1 MHYKFKGG
9 VIKMKIT
16 FKFIFVSLILSFIS
30 IFSAALAIAV
40 LGSLLPL
47 LKLKKL
53 DLATELKEC

>member
-1 MHYKFKGG
+1 
-9 VIKMKIT
+9 MKIT
-16 FKFIFVSLILSFIS
+16 FKFSFVSLILSFIS

-53 DLATELKEC
+53 DLATELKES